1 MSIIAH
7 IIYSAP
13 SLNTHSQK
21 KNALSA
27 AGPQFGHGDIDS
39 QQYFFALPNTLDD
52 NTYVH
57 LVQQETSLFDLQDLD
72 HQDILNHKEAKRRL
86 AEQRAI
92 KRREKD
98 LERVVR
104 LKRELL
110 RKALLGK
117 SGLVWRNQEQR
128 PKGIRR
134 VKKEEPSSPIIKI
147 ETPPTPELQYPPS
160 PPHQPESMSSSRFQS
175 IDPNNFVFSPL
186 HGPSRE

>member
-1 MSIIAH
+1 MSIIVH
-7 IIYSAP
+7 IIHSAP
-13 SLNTHSQK
+13 SMNTRSQK

-27 AGPQFGHGDIDS
+27 ARPQFGHGDIDS
-39 QQYFFALPNTLDD
+39 QKYFFALPNTLDD
-52 NTYVH
+52 NSYVH

-98 LERVVR
+98 LERVVQ

-128 PKGIRR
+128 PKGAWR

-147 ETPPTPELQYPPS
+147 EMPPTPELQYPPS
-160 PPHQPESMSSSRFQS
+160 PPHRPEIGRASC
-175 IDPNNFVFSPL
+175 
-186 HGPSRE
+186 RERVLLEV